1 MTLMR
6 VFIALISLLVSTS
19 ATSTSPLLVAVQHN
33 DVAAAGDLVARGAD
47 VNEADEKT
55 GGTPLHRAA
64 FLGAREVLFKLIELG
79 ATVDAADGGGNTPLL
94 WAAAQ
99 GREECAA
106 TLIVAGAD
114 LEARDAD
121 GDTALI
127 KAAVFGHEAVVRL
140 LLSAG
145 ADPAVKNNAGWDA
158 LSHAQMFKKDA
169 VEAAL
174 NEVLAPRAGGADVQA
189 DGGGAADAGAQEER
203 ADLEL

>member
-1 MTLMR
+1 MR
-6 VFIALISLLVSTS
+6 VLAVLAALSLLAPAS
-19 ATSTSPLLVAVQHN
+19 ATSTSALLAAVQRN
-33 DVAAAGDLVARGAD
+33 DVAAAGDLVSGGAD

-64 FLGAREVLFKLIELG
+64 FLGHREVLFKLLELG
-79 ATVDAADGGGNTPLL
+79 AAVDAADGGGNTPLV

-106 TLIVAGAD
+106 TLIVAGAN

-169 VEAAL
+169 AEAAL
-174 NEVLAPRAGGADVQA
+174 NEVLAPRAGGARVE
-189 DGGGAADAGAQEER
+189 GGEADAGAQKEGG
-203 ADLEL
+203 DLEL